1 MEKWIVAI
9 LLVLTGVTHG
19 LHADEP
25 VLPCDP
31 VLVGLDEW
39 DVQLRQNGVI
49 NDELTDAVRG
59 NMDTRGYAL
68 TKYRGRATIH
78 TGRLAITVACAP
90 VSPTGPT
97 VGTTEILCHIE
108 GQVFRQGKFPGDR
121 EGYFKAH
128 THWVPVW
135 RYRHKLER
143 RLLRRELVE
152 MIGALRD
159 QACITG
165 RES

>member
-9 LLVLTGVTHG
+9 LLVLAGVTHG

-31 VLVGLDEW
+31 MLVGLEEW
-39 DVQLRQNGVI
+39 DVQLRLNGPI
-49 NDELTDAVRG
+49 EDELTNAVRT
-59 NMDTRGYAL
+59 NMDTRGFDL
-68 TKYRGRATIH
+68 TKYRGRATVH
-78 TGRLAITVACAP
+78 TGRLAINLACSRVPTAGPP
-90 VSPTGPT
+90 VDTPRI
-97 VGTTEILCHIE
+97 VCVFE
-108 GQVFRQGKFPGDR
+108 GQVFRQGRFPGDR

-135 RYRHKLER
+135 RYRTDVDR

-152 MIGALRD
+152 LIDSLRD